1 MNIAEF
7 CQEFRISQ
15 KKAKAMQSR
24 GVLLLVDDDTAQAAA
39 IRQSLIK
46 GQPLSA
52 LQLVHL
58 VESPSALM
66 QLGRYASKAS
76 DQLDAIGDALGERA
90 PIEIAA
96 AISDAA
102 RGDRE
107 SLEALAAWLVSVLPV
122 EPVGHSWIAARLL
135 LALPANIREFDAPR
149 IPRALMRC
157 RKIDSF
163 AGAWRYSSRSGRK
176 FTLYQRPKNP
186 LADWDL

>member
-15 KKAKAMQSR
+15 KKAKAMQAR
-24 GVLLLVDDDTAQAAA
+24 GILLLTDDDTAQAAA
-39 IRQSLIK
+39 IRASLIK

-58 VESPSALM
+58 IESPSALL
-66 QLGRYASKAS
+66 QLGRYAGKAG
-76 DQLDAIGDALGERA
+76 DQLEAIGDAQGERA

-96 AISDAA
+96 MISDAA
-102 RGDRE
+102 RGDAP
-107 SLEALAAWLVSVLPV
+107 SLDALAAWLLSVLPV
-122 EPVGHSWIAARLL
+122 EPVGHSWIACRLL

-157 RKIDSF
+157 RKLPAF
-163 AGAWRYSSRSGRK
+163 AGAWRYQTRSGRK
-176 FTLYQRPKNP
+176 FTLYARPKNSF
-186 LADWDL
+186 DL

>member
-1 MNIAEF
+1 MNFVQF

-15 KKAKAMQSR
+15 KKAKAMLAA
-24 GVLLLVDDDTAQAAA
+24 GVLLVDEGGSVAAQA

-52 LQLVHL
+52 LQIVHL
-58 VESPSALM
+58 IESPSILLE
-66 QLGRYASKAS
+66 LGRYARKAN
-76 DQLDAIGDALGERA
+76 DQLEAIGNAQGERA

-102 RGDRE
+102 RGDVE
-107 SLEALAAWLVSVLPV
+107 SVQALASWLLSVLPV
-122 EPVGHSWIAARLL
+122 KPVGHSWIAARLL

-157 RKIDSF
+157 RKLDSF
-163 AGAWRYSSRSGRK
+163 AGAWCYATRSGRK
-176 FTLYQRPKNP
+176 FTLYARPKNS